1 MSDVIT
7 TTPKPGGWLQPAT
20 MGEAMELAGIF
31 AKSGLVPKAYAGNP
45 AACFVAMAFGE
56 SLGMAPLQ
64 AMQSVAVVNGYPA
77 VYGDGMLALAQ
88 ASPSFEDIEED
99 FEDGV
104 ATCTV
109 KRNGRRPVV
118 RSFGEADAKKAQLWG
133 KAGPWQQYPQRMLQ
147 MRARSWALRDAFAD
161 VLRGLQSVEEMR
173 DVPPDVIDVTP
184 TPAAAPAAALPAPKA
199 SGAEKALAKVRAAKA
214 KRPEPPAEPEAVE
227 AAEPVEPNTTGP
239 VESPAVNSDR
249 DRIAEIGTKWRAIY
263 GKDNT
268 FVRLLRALYQ
278 ADKAKAEGMTASID
292 KAIEA
297 LDLEDHA
304 NAHADVME
312 ILSIVEATEP

>member
-7 TTPKPGGWLQPAT
+7 TTPKAGGWLQPAT
-20 MGEAMELAGIF
+20 MGEAMELATIF

-45 AACFVAMAFGE
+45 SACFVAMAFGE

-109 KRNGRRPVV
+109 KRKGRRPVV
-118 RSFGEADAKKAQLWG
+118 RTFGEADAKKAQLWG

-184 TPAAAPAAALPAPKA
+184 APAAAPAAALPAPKA
-199 SGAEKALAKVRAAKA
+199 TGAEKALAKVRAAKA
-214 KRPEPPAEPEAVE
+214 KRPEPPTEPEVVE
-227 AAEPVEPNTTGP
+227 AAEPAEPNTTGP
-239 VESPAVNSDR
+239 VEPPAVSR
-249 DRIAEIGTKWRAIY
+249 DRIAEIGAKWKEIY
-263 GKDNT
+263 QDKNNT
-268 FVRLLRALYQ
+268 FVQLLRALYQ
-278 ADKAKAEGMTASID
+278 ADKAKAAGMTASID

-297 LDLEDHA
+297 LDPEDHA
-304 NAHADVME
+304 NAQRDVME
-312 ILSIVEATEP
+312 ILLIVEATEP

>member
-7 TTPKPGGWLQPAT
+7 TPKAGGWLQPST
-20 MGEAMELAGIF
+20 MGEAMELATIF
-31 AKSGLVPKAYAGNP
+31 AKSGMVPKAYTGNP
-45 AACFVAMAFGE
+45 SACFVAMAFGE

-109 KRNGRRPVV
+109 KRKGRRPVV
-118 RSFGEADAKKAQLWG
+118 RSFSEADAKKAQLWG

-161 VLRGLQSVEEMR
+161 VLRGVQSVEER
-173 DVPPDVIDVTP
+173 QDIPPEVIDVTP
-184 TPAAAPAAALPAPKA
+184 VAAAALPAPRA
-199 SGAEKALAKVRAAKA
+199 TGAEKALAKVKAAKA
-214 KRPEPPAEPEAVE
+214 KRPEAAIEPAVVESVE
-227 AAEPVEPNTTGP
+227 AAEPTELNTTGP
-239 VESPAVNSDR
+239 VQFAAVNR
-249 DRIAEIGTKWRAIY
+249 DRIAEIGEKWKQIY
-263 GKDNT
+263 QDKDNA

-292 KAIEA
+292 KGIKA
-297 LDLEDHA
+297 LDPEDHA
-304 NAHADVME
+304 DAHADVLE
-312 ILSIVEATEP
+312 ILSIVEATEG

>member
-1 MSDVIT
+1 MSDVIP
-7 TTPKPGGWLQPAT
+7 TTPKAGGWLQPAT
-20 MGEAMELAGIF
+20 MGEAMELATIF

-45 AACFVAMAFGE
+45 SACFVAMAFGE

-109 KRNGRRPVV
+109 KRKGRRPVV
-118 RSFGEADAKKAQLWG
+118 RSFSEADAKKAQLWG

-173 DVPPDVIDVTP
+173 DIPPEVIDVTP
-184 TPAAAPAAALPAPKA
+184 APAAALPAPKA
-199 SGAEKALAKVRAAKA
+199 TGAEKALAKVRAAKA
-214 KRPEPPAEPEAVE
+214 KRPEPSVEPAAAEPAEP
-227 AAEPVEPNTTGP
+227 AESNTTGP
-239 VESPAVNSDR
+239 VESPAVSR
-249 DRIAEIGTKWRAIY
+249 DRIAEIGTKWREAY
-263 GKDNT
+263 GPDNT
-268 FVRLLRALYQ
+268 FVKLLRSLYQ
-278 ADKAKAEGMTASID
+278 ADKAKAAGMAASID
-292 KAIEA
+292 KAIAA
-297 LDLEDHA
+297 LDSVDHNEA
-304 NAHADVME
+304 QRDVME

>member
-1 MSDVIT
+1 MAD
-7 TTPKPGGWLQPAT
+7 
-20 MGEAMELAGIF
+20 AMELATIF

-109 KRNGRRPVV
+109 KRKGRRPVV
-118 RSFGEADAKKAQLWG
+118 RSFSEADAKKAQLWG

-173 DVPPDVIDVTP
+173 DIPPEVIDVTP
-184 TPAAAPAAALPAPKA
+184 APAAAPTAALPAPKA
-199 SGAEKALAKVRAAKA
+199 SGADKALAKVKAAKA
-214 KRPEPPAEPEAVE
+214 KRPEAAIEPAVVESVE
-227 AAEPVEPNTTGP
+227 AAEPTEPNTTGP
-239 VESPAVNSDR
+239 VESPSVNR
-249 DRIAEIGTKWRAIY
+249 DRIAEIGTKWREIY

-278 ADKAKAEGMTASID
+278 ADKTKAAGMAASID

-297 LDLEDHA
+297 LDPEDHA
-304 NAHADVME
+304 NAHGDVLE